1 MKKIWIGVLAALL
14 LLTACGR
21 AEKPAA
27 VPTAVP
33 ADEVALRLAEKAETE
48 KDGVLLKIESFDDGM
63 LHIRLI
69 NHSGKTW
76 YYGES
81 YSLFKR
87 NAEDGWTSVPDERSW
102 IMIAYELE
110 DGDEVVF
117 LETSVD
123 RGNEREITVKLENMP
138 KRPRATTRLSCSG
151 G

>member
-1 MKKIWIGVLAALL
+1 MKRIWFGALAALL
-14 LLTACGR
+14 LLTACGQ

-27 VPTAVP
+27 APTAVP
-33 ADEVALRLAEKAETE
+33 AEEVALRLAEKAETE
-48 KDGVLLKIESFDDGM
+48 KNGVLLKIESFEDGM

-87 NAEDGWTSVPDERSW
+87 NAEDGWTSVPDDRSW

-110 DGDEVVF
+110 DGDEVSLALDLSPLP
-117 LETSVD
+117 LETGTYKLVRD
-123 RGNEREITVKLENMP
+123 GMELPFRLIMVVKD
-138 KRPRATTRLSCSG
+138 K
-151 G
+151 